1 MTKIVNVIEF
11 YPQDMYNLKDVQVT
25 SDNGIAF
32 FFYCIKI
39 RHFSSNRFS
48 SVTQSCLTLRPH
60 GLQPTRLL
68 CPWDFPGK
76 STGVRCHC
84 LLRKRAIP

>member
-48 SVTQSCLTLRPH
+48 SVTQSCLTL
-60 GLQPTRLL
+60 
-68 CPWDFPGK
+68 
-76 STGVRCHC
+76 
-84 LLRKRAIP
+84 